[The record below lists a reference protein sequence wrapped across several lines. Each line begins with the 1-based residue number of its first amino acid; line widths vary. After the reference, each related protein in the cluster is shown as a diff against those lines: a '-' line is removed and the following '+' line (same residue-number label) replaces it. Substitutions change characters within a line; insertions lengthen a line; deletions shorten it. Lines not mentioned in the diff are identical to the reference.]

1 MPIPDYQSLMLP
13 ILNVSANGE
22 TRIGDAI
29 AGTPVEKPP
38 APFSSFS
45 SFWGYK
51 RNTVTILYFQL
62 VRSTN
67 KRNIVIGM
75 LRLDFD

>member
-38 APFSSFS
+38 APFLLLFLLGGTS
-45 SFWGYK
+45 
-51 RNTVTILYFQL
+51 VTP
-62 VRSTN
+62 
-67 KRNIVIGM
+67 
-75 LRLDFD
+75 